1 MRSSDVNSFLMQSS
15 LGILQNNSNELVL
28 LNCGV
33 LSPHKNKQDRNLFS
47 CLVLYIS
54 FAIIQYGHL
63 CDRQAGTMAAFI
75 LEDVLSRPDA

>member
-33 LSPHKNKQDRNLFS
+33 LSPHKNKENRNLFS

-54 FAIIQYGHL
+54 FAIIRYGHL
-63 CDRQAGTMAAFI
+63 CDRQAGTVAVFI
-75 LEDVLSRPDA
+75 QEDVLSRPDA

>member
-1 MRSSDVNSFLMQSS
+1 MQSS

-33 LSPHKNKQDRNLFS
+33 LSPHKNKENRNLFS

-54 FAIIQYGHL
+54 FAIIRYGHL
-63 CDRQAGTMAAFI
+63 CDRQAGTVAVFI
-75 LEDVLSRPDA
+75 QEDVLSRPDA